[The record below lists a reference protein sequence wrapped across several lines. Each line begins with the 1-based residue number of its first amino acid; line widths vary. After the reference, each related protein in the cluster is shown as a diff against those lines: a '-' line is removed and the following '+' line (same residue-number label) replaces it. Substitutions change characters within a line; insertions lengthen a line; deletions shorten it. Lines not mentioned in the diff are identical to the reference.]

1 MLAMKVQAMG
11 CSSRKSAPVKV
22 LVIDDDLAVLE
33 ALKLVLVLEGFDVVE
48 AESGDVA
55 VATARTDAFDVAIT
69 DLRMPGMSGLET
81 LAALRQIDPTLPVI
95 IASGFLAEEVAAEC
109 LTLGAL
115 AYIRKPFDLE
125 DLLSLVQRAL
135 HERVGTHGPA
145 GG

>member
-1 MLAMKVQAMG
+1 MKVQAME
-11 CSSRKSAPVKV
+11 CSSQKPASVKV

-33 ALKLVLVLEGFDVVE
+33 ALKLILVLEGFDVVE

-55 VATARTDAFDVAIT
+55 VATAKTDAFDVAIS
-69 DLRMPGMSGLET
+69 DLTMPGMNGLET
-81 LAALRQIDPTLPVI
+81 LAALRQIDPTLPII
-95 IASGFLAEEVAAEC
+95 IASGFLTEEVAAEC

-135 HERVGTHGPA
+135 HERVGTRELTDG
-145 GG
+145 